1 MSQSL
6 SKMWSHLI
14 FSTKD
19 RYPFLSDNSVR
30 EQLHAYLATIL
41 RNHDCPTLQVG
52 GAADHV
58 HVLFALSK
66 NHSVAQVVYEVKRS
80 SSKWIKT
87 KGLAYKKFYWQS
99 GYGAFSVSQSH
110 VEQVRRYILRQE
122 QHHRKVTFQDEYR
135 EFLRRYDVE
144 YDQRYIWD

>member
-19 RYPFLSDNSVR
+19 RYPFLSEQRTR
-30 EQLHAYLATIL
+30 EELHAYVSGIL
-41 RNHDCPTLQVG
+41 RKHDCPTLQVG
-52 GAADHV
+52 GVTDHI
-58 HVLFALSK
+58 HALFVLSK
-66 NHSVAQVVYEVKRS
+66 NCSIAQIVYEVKRS

-87 KGLAYKKFYWQS
+87 KGQIYKKFHWQN

-110 VEQVRRYILRQE
+110 VEQVRRYILGQE
-122 QHHRKVTFQDEYR
+122 HHHHKVTFQDEFR
-135 EFLRRYDVE
+135 EFLCRYDVE
-144 YDQRYIWD
+144 YDERYLWD

>member
-6 SKMWSHLI
+6 SKIWTHLI

-19 RYPFLSDNSVR
+19 RYPFLTEKSVR
-30 EQLHAYLATIL
+30 EQLHAYMASIL
-41 RNHDCPTLQVG
+41 GNHECPTLLVG
-52 GAADHV
+52 GTTDHV
-58 HVLFALSK
+58 HSLFVLSK
-66 NHSVAQVVYEVKRS
+66 NHSIAQIVYEVKRS

-87 KGLAYKKFYWQS
+87 QGREYRKSYWQG

-122 QHHRKVTFQDEYR
+122 QHHRKVTFQDELR
-135 EFLRRYDVE
+135 EFFKRYEVE
-144 YDQRYIWD
+144 YDERYVWD